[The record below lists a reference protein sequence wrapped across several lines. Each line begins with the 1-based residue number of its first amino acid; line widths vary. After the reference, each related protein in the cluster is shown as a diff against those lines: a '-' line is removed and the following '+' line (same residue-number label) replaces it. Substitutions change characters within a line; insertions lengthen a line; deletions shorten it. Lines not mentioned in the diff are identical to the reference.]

1 MTNYRVIKYKN
12 WTIMGGTS
20 VGWQILHP
28 PYDEYYWKINSI
40 RRMMMTINKALQII
54 DDVGYNPDDIEW
66 QEAFNKITE
75 TIGVYWDRT
84 SGNFV
89 TKDTGDVI

>member
-1 MTNYRVIKYKN
+1 
-12 WTIMGGTS
+12 
-20 VGWQILHP
+20 
-28 PYDEYYWKINSI
+28 
-40 RRMMMTINKALQII
+40 MTINKALQII
-54 DDVGYNPDDIEW
+54 DDVGYIPDDIEW

-75 TIGVYWDRT
+75 TIGVYWDKR